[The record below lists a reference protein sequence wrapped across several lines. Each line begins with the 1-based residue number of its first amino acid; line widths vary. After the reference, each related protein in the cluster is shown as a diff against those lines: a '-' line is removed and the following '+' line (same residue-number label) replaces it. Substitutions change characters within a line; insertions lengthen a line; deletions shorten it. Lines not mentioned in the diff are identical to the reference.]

1 MPRTVISNQCNE
13 TTANNS
19 DSEES
24 WPSDQADLNT
34 CDFRVDSATICSR
47 SLDLEVGLPRVQGH
61 PVIDPQIESNGK
73 RDPHR
78 DFHFA
83 ESMRFTRIQE
93 GIINL
98 LDKPET
104 NKL

>member
-1 MPRTVISNQCNE
+1 M
-13 TTANNS
+13 
-19 DSEES
+19 
-24 WPSDQADLNT
+24 ADLNT

-61 PVIDPQIESNGK
+61 PVTDPQIESNGK

-98 LDKPET
+98 LDKPDDK
-104 NKL
+104 NYNYVVILLHLLQFQHLYF